1 MLWRKKVVLDYP
13 LGKLLEE
20 SSNAPDETM
29 IIAISYLFD
38 KLSEL
43 SEKLDELIDATRG
56 NI

>member
-1 MLWRKKVVLDYP
+1 MLDYP